1 MFDSEIFY
9 IFLSL
14 SPAPVIRT
22 ENVPFESRNMASTT
36 TLSSSQPSTS
46 EPQLNVQYCVPGFC
60 LPHPD
65 TVNQFCRDQSNLIF
79 CRGVIIST
87 GVPVPKVFAY
97 YTYGQIDRDA
107 GDYGGLYDTY
117 IFMSFVAGETLHT
130 AWDTFGVSAKSHISR
145 QLASYIQEIRDMGN
159 IGYIGSIDHG
169 PVTDHSLSTSI
180 DKGPFD
186 SEQDFNTALINAYQ
200 KNAPKRHIRSFL
212 SGMLPQSH
220 RILFTHGDIRPQNVM
235 VKDGNVV
242 AIIDWELSGWY
253 PEYWEFAE
261 ALLTWGWQSDWT
273 DYLTQILQPYHAE
286 FFMHSF
292 LIEKLL
298 I

>member
-1 MFDSEIFY
+1 
-9 IFLSL
+9 
-14 SPAPVIRT
+14 
-22 ENVPFESRNMASTT
+22 MASTT

-46 EPQLNVQYCVPGFC
+46 EPQLNVQYCAPGFC

-79 CRGVIIST
+79 CQGVIIVKISPEVVVKFGAHINITEAKTMIHVAQST

-97 YTYGQIDRDA
+97 YTYGPIDRDA

-130 AWDTFGVSAKSHISR
+130 AWDTFDVSTKSHISR
-145 QLASYIQEIRDMGN
+145 QLASYIQEIRDMGDV
-159 IGYIGSIDHG
+159 GYIGSIDHG

-200 KNAPKRHIRSFL
+200 KNAPKRHITSFL
-212 SGMLPQSH
+212 
-220 RILFTHGDIRPQNVM
+220 
-235 VKDGNVV
+235 
-242 AIIDWELSGWY
+242 
-253 PEYWEFAE
+253 
-261 ALLTWGWQSDWT
+261 
-273 DYLTQILQPYHAE
+273 
-286 FFMHSF
+286 
-292 LIEKLL
+292 
-298 I
+298 